1 MQSGDLSSS
10 KTPCVPSEWPSC
22 CPLSYAVSPFWSASA
37 VTGFIPQFRSKTSTS
52 IIKFCQPKPLL
63 HGTELK
69 QMETA
74 MLIVCVCVYVHMYAC
89 AYVLHLALGQFSFSL
104 YWLVAHGALM
114 QFLSQN
120 LRSSTISCQHLLQ
133 HRLSVFS
140 CCCFWKQKY
149 F

>member
-1 MQSGDLSSS
+1 MCKVVIWAAQKLPVCPPSDQAAALYHMLSLHSDQHLLSLVLYLSLDL
-10 KTPCVPSEWPSC
+10 KHLLV
-22 CPLSYAVSPFWSASA
+22 LSNSVNRSPFCMA
-37 VTGFIPQFRSKTSTS
+37 QNLSKW
-52 IIKFCQPKPLL
+52 
-63 HGTELK
+63 K
-69 QMETA
+69 QQCW
-74 MLIVCVCVYVHMYAC
+74 LCVCVDVHMYAC
-89 AYVLHLALGQFSFSL
+89 ACVLHLALGQFSFSL

-140 CCCFWKQKY
+140 CCCFWKQKH